1 MTIDKSI
8 IYKNHISSYLLYSLI
23 LISVIEII
31 AEFNEDKLL
40 IWITKPFL
48 IPFLFSYYLTL
59 TKKLNYYFLAAMVC
73 SWIANLLFIEDT
85 FKWIIYAS
93 IFFLIYR
100 ILIIYIVMNKVKM
113 PSLVPLVIGSIP
125 FIFIYTTV
133 CFLSFEAMGD
143 NLYLFLIHGIFTIFL
158 GGLSLGNYIMDLNK
172 SNLVLFLS
180 TMLFALTQF
189 LFVLIVFYEQEN
201 VFHAIAMVMF
211 VIGQF
216 LLTKFILLTE
226 NNKSKYDVINNL
238 SKNV

>member
-1 MTIDKSI
+1 MK
-8 IYKNHISSYLLYSLI
+8 ISLLTNRRNISNLLLASFFMVSL
-23 LISVIEII
+23 LEII
-31 AEFNEDKLL
+31 AEYHEDRFL
-40 IWITKPFL
+40 IWITKPFIL
-48 IPFLFSYYLTL
+48 PFLLAYYLSI
-59 TKKLNYYFLAAMVC
+59 TKKMNKYFLMAMVC

-100 ILIIYIVMNKVKM
+100 ILIIYIVMKKVKM
-113 PSLVPLVIGSIP
+113 PSLVPLVIGSVP
-125 FIFIYTTV
+125 FIFIYTTI

-189 LFVLIVFYEQEN
+189 LFVLIVFYQNESI
-201 VFHAIAMVMF
+201 FHAIAMGMF

-216 LLTKFILLTE
+216 LLTKFIFLTE

-238 SKNV
+238 SRNV

>member
-1 MTIDKSI
+1 MK
-8 IYKNHISSYLLYSLI
+8 ISLLTNRRNISNLLLASFFMVSL
-23 LISVIEII
+23 LEII
-31 AEFNEDKLL
+31 AEYHEDRFL
-40 IWITKPFL
+40 IWITKPFIL
-48 IPFLFSYYLTL
+48 PFLLAYYLST
-59 TKKLNYYFLAAMVC
+59 TKKSNNYFLMAMVC

-100 ILIIYIVMNKVKM
+100 ILIIYIVMKKVKM
-113 PSLVPLVIGSIP
+113 PSLVPLVIGSVP
-125 FIFIYTTV
+125 FIFIYTTI

-189 LFVLIVFYEQEN
+189 LFVLIVFYQNESI
-201 VFHAIAMVMF
+201 FHAIAMGMF

-216 LLTKFILLTE
+216 LLTKFIFLTE
-226 NNKSKYDVINNL
+226 NNKSNYDVITNL